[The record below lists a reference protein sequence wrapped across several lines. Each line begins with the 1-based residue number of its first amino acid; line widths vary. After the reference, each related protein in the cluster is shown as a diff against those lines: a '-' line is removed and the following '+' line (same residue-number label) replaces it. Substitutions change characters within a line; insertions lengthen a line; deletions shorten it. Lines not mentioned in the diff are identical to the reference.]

1 MPASFTTPCVK
12 GFCRLFPQPIP
23 ISHYYGDIPLEEG
36 TKALSTESAKTE
48 RFVRDLTEN
57 ARRLYAYIYSLLPNW
72 SDADEVFQETSA
84 VLWTKYDE
92 YQPGTGFREWAF
104 RVAYFKV
111 LQFRKAQGKNVLRFS
126 DQFIDAVDRDTQV
139 GSELWN
145 RRHRLLAD
153 CYEELRPQDRQLL
166 DLRYEPGATTKDVA
180 ARVGRSPDAV
190 YKAMNRI
197 HEQLLDCIEAKQEQL
212 P

>member
-1 MPASFTTPCVK
+1 MS
-12 GFCRLFPQPIP
+12 
-23 ISHYYGDIPLEEG
+23 S
-36 TKALSTESAKTE
+36 ESAKTE

-57 ARRLYAYIYSLLPNW
+57 ARRIYAYIFALVPNW
-72 SDADEVFQETSA
+72 ADADEIFQESSA

-104 RVAYFKV
+104 RIAYFKV

-139 GSELWN
+139 GGELWAQ
-145 RRHRLLAD
+145 RHRLLGD
-153 CYEELRPQDRQLL
+153 CYQQLRPQDRRLI
-166 DLRYEPGATTKDVA
+166 DLRYEPGATTKSVA
-180 ARVGRSPDAV
+180 RLAGRSVDAV
-190 YKAMNRI
+190 YKALNRI
-197 HEQLLDCIEAKQEQL
+197 HEQLLDCIDSKLEEL